1 MPAPRNDGECP
12 MIVSAL
18 FFYLFAGTCVA
29 SAAMVIVSRNPVHS
43 VLYLILAFV
52 NASGLF
58 ILMGAEFLGMMLIVV
73 YVGAVAVL
81 FLFVIMML
89 DVDFVELREGFM
101 QYLPVGLVIGG
112 IFVFELLLV
121 VGGWVINPSVTKN
134 ITAAIPANISNTE
147 ALGLVLYTKYIHYFQ
162 LSGMVLL
169 VAMIGAIV
177 LTLRHKASVKRQDI
191 NVQNARTPELAMALR
206 TNVASGQGLQDAD
219 AAEWVQ

>member
-1 MPAPRNDGECP
+1 
-12 MIVSAL
+12 MILPAL
-18 FFYLFAGTCVA
+18 FFYLFAGVCVA
-29 SAAMVIVSRNPVHS
+29 SAVMVIVSRNPVHS

-101 QYLPVGLVIGG
+101 QYLPIGLVIGG
-112 IFVFELLLV
+112 IFMFELLLV
-121 VGGWVINPSVTKN
+121 VGGWAINPSVTKS
-134 ITAAIPANISNTE
+134 ITAAIPANVNNTE

-162 LSGMVLL
+162 IAGMVLL

-177 LTLRHKASVKRQDI
+177 LTLRHKAKVKRQDI
-191 NVQNARTPELAMALR
+191 NVQNARTPELAMAVR
-206 TNVASGQGLQDAD
+206 KVASGQGLQDAD
-219 AAEWVQ
+219 AAEWVK

>member
-1 MPAPRNDGECP
+1 
-12 MIVSAL
+12 MILPAL
-18 FFYLFAGTCVA
+18 FFYLFAGVCVA
-29 SAAMVIVSRNPVHS
+29 SAVMVIVSRNPVHS

-58 ILMGAEFLGMMLIVV
+58 VLMGAEFLGMMLIVV

-134 ITAAIPANISNTE
+134 ITAAIPANVSNTE

-177 LTLRHKASVKRQDI
+177 LTLRHKANVKRQNI
-191 NVQNARTPELAMALR
+191 NVQNARTPEMAMAMR
-206 TNVASGQGLQDAD
+206 KVASGQGLQDAD
-219 AAEWVQ
+219 AAEWVK